1 MVQPFMGWVGYGEV
15 DINNY
20 CDGSPVSSPVTVL
33 STVANYNKEIIYYK
47 DPTL

>member
-20 CDGSPVSSPVTVL
+20 CDRSPVSSPVTVL
-33 STVANYNKEIIYYK
+33 STVANYNKEIIYYE